1 MDYTKINYTE
11 MKKLIIGLGN
21 LNIDFEIRPLYLG
34 GIMVIVNNWEWDA
47 VLFPGSYGSEKGLIE
62 ICGSIVQNNNDDD
75 DDVEGYLTAEEILNR
90 VRPFKVGGYPV
101 K

>member
-1 MDYTKINYTE
+1 MDYTEINYTE

-21 LNIDFEIRPLYLG
+21 LNIDFKIRPHHFG

-47 VLFPGSYGSEKGLIE
+47 VLFPGSYGYEKGLIE
-62 ICGSIVQNNNDDD
+62 ICGSIVQNDK
-75 DDVEGYLTAEEILNR
+75 DDVEGCLTAEEILNR
-90 VRPFKVGGYPV
+90 VRPFKIGGYPV

>member
-1 MDYTKINYTE
+1 MNYTEINYTE
-11 MKKLIIGLGN
+11 MKKLIIGLSN
-21 LNIDFEIRPLYLG
+21 LNINFEIRPHHFG

-47 VLFPGSYGSEKGLIE
+47 VLFPGSYGYEKGLIE
-62 ICGSIVQNNNDDD
+62 ICGSIVQNED

>member
-1 MDYTKINYTE
+1 

-62 ICGSIVQNNNDDD
+62 ICGSIVQNNDDD

>member
-1 MDYTKINYTE
+1 

-47 VLFPGSYGSEKGLIE
+47 VLFPGSYGSEQGLIE
-62 ICGSIVQNNNDDD
+62 ICGSIVQNNDDD

>member
-62 ICGSIVQNNNDDD
+62 ICGSIVQNNDDD